1 MIIGMRTLILTSAA
15 AVLLG
20 AATINMVSPASVAA
34 EAAPTKLTVVELFT
48 SQSCYSC
55 PPAEAFLG
63 ELVERDDLLALEW
76 HVDYWDNL
84 NYGAD
89 GRWKDVF
96 SDPAFTQRQTV
107 YNHNIRGQN
116 RVFTPQM
123 IIGGVAEAVGSRR
136 DQVFSKLTEVG
147 LRQDPS
153 VSVAAV
159 QNATGGLDIGL
170 EGDVS
175 EVAEVWLIRFDIE
188 HQTKVLRGENKGKF
202 LSNHHVVRSVEKIGD
217 WTGSATNLSVA
228 DLGLGENQGC
238 AILVQDAAQGP
249 VLGAAVCPTGQNS

>member
-1 MIIGMRTLILTSAA
+1 MMVGMRNLILTSAA

-20 AATINMVSPASVAA
+20 AVTVNMVSTAAVAEEAVAA
-34 EAAPTKLTVVELFT
+34 KLTVVELFT

-84 NYGAD
+84 NYGSA

-96 SDPAFTQRQTV
+96 SDPAYTERQTV

-147 LRQDPS
+147 LRQDPGI
-153 VSVAAV
+153 SVAAV
-159 QNATGGLDIGL
+159 QNSAGGLDIGL
-170 EGDVS
+170 DGEATQA
-175 EVAEVWLIRFDIE
+175 AEVWLIRFDIE
-188 HQTKVLRGENKGKF
+188 HQTKVLRGENKGLF
-202 LSNHHVVRSVEKIGD
+202 LSNHHVVRSFEKIGD
-217 WTGSATNLSVA
+217 WTGAAVRLSVA
-228 DLGLGENQGC
+228 DLGLDENQGC
-238 AILVQDAAQGP
+238 AILVQDAEQGP
-249 VLGAAVCPTGQNS
+249 ILGAALCPTGQSS

>member
-1 MIIGMRTLILTSAA
+1 MVGMKYLALTSAA
-15 AVLLG
+15 VLIFGTVTAV
-20 AATINMVSPASVAA
+20 V
-34 EAAPTKLTVVELFT
+34 APTPSVSDEAGGLTVVELFT

-63 ELVERDDLLALEW
+63 ELLERDDLLALEW

-84 NYGAD
+84 NYGSA

-107 YNHNIRGQN
+107 YNKNIRGQN

-136 DQVFSKLTEVG
+136 DQVLSKLTNVG
-147 LRQDPS
+147 LRQDPR
-153 VSVAAV
+153 VSVAASV
-159 QNATGGLDIGL
+159 NGTGGLDIALG
-170 EGDVS
+170 GD
-175 EVAEVWLIRFDIE
+175 ADKPAAVWLVRFDIE

-217 WTGSATNLSVA
+217 WQGSATRLSVA
-228 DLGLGENQGC
+228 DLELGENQGC
-238 AILVQDAAQGP
+238 AILVQDEELGP
-249 VLGAAVCPTGQNS
+249 VMGAAACPTGQSS